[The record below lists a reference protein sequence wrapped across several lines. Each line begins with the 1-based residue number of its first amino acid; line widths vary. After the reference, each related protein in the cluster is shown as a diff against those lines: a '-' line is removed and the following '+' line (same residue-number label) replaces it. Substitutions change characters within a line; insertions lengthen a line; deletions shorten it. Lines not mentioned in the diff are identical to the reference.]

1 MVTPA
6 ARRRAVAHAMQA
18 HGVSERR
25 ACSILT
31 IDRSSVR
38 YCSTRPDDAAVR
50 ERMRA
55 VAAVRR
61 RFGYRRLQIML
72 AREGL
77 VMNHKKFRRLYR
89 EERLQVRRRGGRK
102 RALGTRSPILLPAG
116 PNQRW
121 SLDFL
126 SDAFADGRRFRVL
139 AVVDDFT
146 RECLGLVADTSLSG
160 LRVTRELDAIMAC
173 RGRPM
178 SCVSDNGTE
187 LTSSAVLRW
196 CQTTGV
202 EWQYIAPGKP
212 QQNAFIESFNG
223 RLRDECLNET
233 LFTSLRHARQVLEA
247 WRRDYN
253 TIRPHSALKGMTPTD
268 FAKHTT
274 RRLQSEGAILP
285 VAMTADNG
293 HQSTSGLQL

>member
-1 MVTPA
+1 
-6 ARRRAVAHAMQA
+6 VAHAMQA
-18 HGVSERR
+18 YGVSERR

-38 YCSTRPDDAAVR
+38 YRSTRPDDAEVR

-77 VMNHKKFRRLYR
+77 IMNHKKFRRLYR
-89 EERLQVRRRGGRK
+89 EAKLQVSRRGGRK
-102 RALGTRSPILLPAG
+102 RALGTRSPILLPHG

-126 SDAFADGRRFRVL
+126 SDAFVDGRRFRVL

-160 LRVTRELDAIMAC
+160 RRVTRELDAIIAW
-173 RGRPM
+173 RGRPV

-187 LTSSAVLRW
+187 LTSSAVLEW
-196 CQTTGV
+196 YQTGGV

-253 TIRPHSALKGMTPTD
+253 SIRPHSALKGMTPAD

-274 RRLQSEGAILP
+274 KTIQPEEPILP
-285 VAMTADNG
+285 VATDPLNG
-293 HQSTSGLQL
+293 HQLTSGLQL

>member
-1 MVTPA
+1 
-6 ARRRAVAHAMQA
+6 MQA

-38 YCSTRPDDAAVR
+38 YRSTRPDDAMVR

-89 EERLQVRRRGGRK
+89 EEKLQVKRRGGRK
-102 RALGTRSPILLPAG
+102 RALGTRTPILLPHG

-126 SDAFADGRRFRVL
+126 SDAFADGRRFRIL

-160 LRVTRELDAIMAC
+160 RRVTRELDAIITK
-173 RGRPM
+173 RGRPV

-187 LTSSAVLRW
+187 LTSSAVLEW
-196 CQTTGV
+196 CQTSGV

-247 WRRDYN
+247 WRADYN
-253 TIRPHSALKGMTPTD
+253 SIRPHSALKGMTPPD

-274 RRLQSEGAILP
+274 KTIQPEEPILP
-285 VAMTADNG
+285 VAISPLNG
-293 HQSTSGLQL
+293 HHLTSGLQL

>member
-1 MVTPA
+1 MVMPA

-18 HGVSERR
+18 HGVSERQ

-38 YCSTRPDDAAVR
+38 YRSTRPDDAMVR

-77 VMNHKKFRRLYR
+77 FMNHKKFRRLYR
-89 EERLQVRRRGGRK
+89 EETLQVKRRGGRK
-102 RALGTRSPILLPAG
+102 QALGIRTPILLPHR

-146 RECLGLVADTSLSG
+146 RVPRA
-160 LRVTRELDAIMAC
+160 
-173 RGRPM
+173 RGRY
-178 SCVSDNGTE
+178 
-187 LTSSAVLRW
+187 L
-196 CQTTGV
+196 
-202 EWQYIAPGKP
+202 AP
-212 QQNAFIESFNG
+212 S
-223 RLRDECLNET
+223 
-233 LFTSLRHARQVLEA
+233 
-247 WRRDYN
+247 
-253 TIRPHSALKGMTPTD
+253 
-268 FAKHTT
+268 
-274 RRLQSEGAILP
+274 
-285 VAMTADNG
+285 G
-293 HQSTSGLQL
+293 HHLTSGLQL